1 MDPLP
6 PLLRLTLRPGT
17 VYYFVHRDLTSP
29 EPHYFV
35 VLNAHP
41 QADAVLVLAIASS
54 QLDKVRR
61 RRTTMPP
68 ATLVEVTPN
77 EYADFTVPT
86 IVDCNQVFELPR
98 EELIEKLT
106 NRQVRSH
113 RDLPPDILTKIRA
126 GVLLS
131 PRVDEAHKRLLQR
144 PPSSPASSEGTGN
157 P

>member
-17 VYYFVHRDLTSP
+17 VYYFTHRDLTSS

-35 VLNAHP
+35 VLNGHP
-41 QADAVLVLAIASS
+41 QSDAVLLLAVASS
-54 QLDKVRR
+54 QLGKVRR
-61 RRTTMPP
+61 RRTAMPP
-68 ATLVEVTPN
+68 ETLVEVTPA

-98 EELIEKLT
+98 EELIEKIT
-106 NRQVRSH
+106 TKQIRGQN
-113 RDLPPDILTKIRA
+113 DLPAAILAKICV

-131 PRVDEAHKRLLQR
+131 PRVDEAYKKRLAV
-144 PPSSPASSEGTGN
+144 PMPIVSPGGRQNS
-157 P
+157 